1 MERASLHEAAPFF
14 LIVPAQCEDLL
25 PALEGM
31 QVYRLK
37 DMSGHPEDSPRVW
50 EGANEGTGQ
59 GGEGLEGVLKAM
71 GISRKARGYA
81 YLQAAV
87 EAVAQD
93 PSLTIALTKR
103 LYPDIAA
110 RYGVTA
116 FGVER
121 GIRYAVETAWSRSD
135 AGTLERLLGE
145 PIKGKPTNGEFIAG
159 LVHLLEEEGRDC
171 PQSAW
176 QRGERGTGKNG

>member
-1 MERASLHEAAPFF
+1 MEQTSPNTAAPFF
-14 LIVPAQCEDLL
+14 LILPAQCEDLL

-31 QVYRLK
+31 RVYRLRG
-37 DMSGHPEDSPRVW
+37 MSGQGEDLKRGR
-50 EGANEGTGQ
+50 EGGARTAAP
-59 GGEGLEGVLKAM
+59 GGAGLEGMLKAL
-71 GISRKARGYA
+71 GISKRARGYA
-81 YLQAAV
+81 YLQAAA
-87 EAVAQD
+87 EAVARD

-110 RYGVTA
+110 RYGTTP

-145 PIKGKPTNGEFIAG
+145 SVKGKPTNGEFIAG
-159 LVHLLEEEGRDC
+159 LAHLLEEEGLGRGE
-171 PQSAW
+171 SAW
-176 QRGERGTGKNG
+176 ARSERGTEKNG